1 MYGDKY
7 VEEEKLTYINILISI
22 LKKKEDLLKKL
33 KAETDKQADLIAES
47 EFDPD
52 AFDATI
58 SKKQEYID
66 SLLQLDDGFMDIY
79 SKVKET
85 MKNNSS
91 DYRPEIEEAKKLI
104 KRQTEL
110 SVELQSLESKNQ
122 TGLAI
127 HLSRGKQKVR
137 EFKTSSKTAAAYYKS
152 MTNHHQDGD
161 SYFLDRKK

>member
-1 MYGDKY
+1 MR
-7 VEEEKLTYINILISI
+7 EEEKLTYINILIST

-91 DYRPEIEEAKKLI
+91 DYRPEIEEAK
-104 KRQTEL
+104 
-110 SVELQSLESKNQ
+110 S
-122 TGLAI
+122 
-127 HLSRGKQKVR
+127 
-137 EFKTSSKTAAAYYKS
+137 
-152 MTNHHQDGD
+152 
-161 SYFLDRKK
+161 